1 MAGRP
6 GASMESMSEPTVSPV
21 TDASFDACVLEAD
34 GPVVVDFT
42 APWCAPCRI
51 LSPHLAELAE
61 MRPDVQFVEVNVES
75 EQHTAAQFGVL
86 SMPTLMVFQH
96 GEAVL
101 KLVGARPLRRLISD
115 LAPAI
120 GEVITA

>member
-1 MAGRP
+1 
-6 GASMESMSEPTVSPV
+6 MESMSEPTVSPV
-21 TDASFDACVLEAD
+21 TDASFDASVLEAD

-61 MRPDVQFVEVNVES
+61 MRPDVRFVEVNVES

-120 GEVITA
+120 GEVSTA